1 MRDVAPLRN
10 AAWLTRIASL
20 VTIVAL
26 VVAPACGPLCAARAC
41 AQAPGPAEVGSDCHS
56 HGTANGGA
64 VHLHA
69 VHRCGAPELQVANV
83 SAASARGLIQR
94 DRVSAPADRIGAVA
108 PGLSSPSAH
117 NSATIGADV
126 ESPPHFCS
134 VTSKVVLRI

>member
-41 AQAPGPAEVGSDCHS
+41 TQAPGPAEVVSDCHS
-56 HGTANGGA
+56 HGTPNGGG

-94 DRVSAPADRIGAVA
+94 ARLRAPADRIEDVA
-108 PGLSSPSAH
+108 QRF
-117 NSATIGADV
+117 
-126 ESPPHFCS
+126 SPP
-134 VTSKVVLRI
+134 TP